1 MKSREFLEILPEMVR
16 QQLPPEFSDFRVVS
30 TMSTLIKLHYG
41 VPTIHYEVWIQRRRK
56 QVEVGLHFEGDPE
69 SNSRRLEMLRQR
81 STDIRSA
88 LGDAVE
94 LEEWDRGWTRAHRT
108 VPLEPLDDDFLV
120 EVSFTLS
127 GMIRAFEPIVRT
139 SDGP

>member
-16 QQLPPEFSDFRVVS
+16 QQLPSELGDFEVVS
-30 TMSTLIKLHYG
+30 TMSTLMKIHYG
-41 VPTIHYEVWIQRRRK
+41 VPTVHYEVWIQRRKK
-56 QVEVGLHFEGDPE
+56 QVEVGLHFEGDRE
-69 SNSRRLEMLRQR
+69 SNSRHLEMLRQR
-81 STDIRSA
+81 ATDIRSA

-94 LEEWDRGWTRAHRT
+94 LEEWDKGWTRAHRT

-127 GMIRAFEPIVRT
+127 GMIRTLEPILRT
-139 SDGP
+139 